1 MALVSVTTLKNMWLL
16 KDLQHFQ
23 SDERIEIVLL
33 HVFTVVTIAGR
44 SPPTVYAFLNP
55 KFPSATWDFFG
66 SSRIAGKDALDL
78 HEKEFA
84 VPVTV
89 RHSFDDLYSIVY
101 SFQLTGVHWPA
112 HPAHDA
118 PPVAL

>member
-1 MALVSVTTLKNMWLL
+1 MASQSSGRFRPTAAVRIRLYRAQSHNRLPTSHKGLG
-16 KDLQHFQ
+16 DLRKF
-23 SDERIEIVLL
+23 SAICPI
-33 HVFTVVTIAGR
+33 GWMSR
-44 SPPTVYAFLNP
+44 SAI
-55 KFPSATWDFFG
+55 KKG

-101 SFQLTGVHWPA
+101 SFQLTSVHWPA
-112 HPAHDA
+112 YPAHDA